1 MKITRHLITHYLF
14 RIVSGVSGKRF
25 RTLRLLL
32 TLSLLFLM
40 ITDASAAV
48 TSVIAIVNCIIC
60 RLVHVM
66 WGVVG
71 ALATIMM
78 VLAGLRWIGS
88 ESDPG
93 QRAAAKSSIMHA
105 MVGVIICIVA
115 VYIVGWLTEG
125 LLGDIKLFP
134 ADAFIDAN
142 CEDPSGDD
150 MAC

>member
-115 VYIVGWLTEG
+115 VYIVGWLTDG
-125 LLGDIKLFP
+125 LLTGIELFP
-134 ADAFIDAN
+134 ADAFVDKD
-142 CEDPSGDD
+142 CKGD
-150 MAC
+150 MACQ